1 MPNLREI
8 SIKLKSPELL
18 QKLSC
23 SPFLS
28 QSKLCFLQL
37 DFDSQI
43 DDALINQIQTTKP
56 GITIVDVDLIENRR
70 YLGIP
75 FAK

>member
-1 MPNLREI
+1 MPNLQEI
-8 SIKLKSPELL
+8 SNKLKSPEFL
-18 QKLSC
+18 QKLSR

-28 QSKLCFLQL
+28 QSKLRFLQL

-56 GITIVDVDLIENRR
+56 AYRLSASIL
-70 YLGIP
+70 
-75 FAK
+75 